1 MTTKLFDRAMLAV
14 CLTAVLLAA
23 GYGLFYA
30 AGFRINDTRSVAKGV
45 YRISDESI
53 RRGSYI
59 TFCPPDTEV
68 FRMARRRGYIRSGFC
83 PKNYSGLMKFVAGIP
98 GDNYRFTDEGLLING
113 RLLGGTRPL
122 LQDGVGQ
129 PLPVFKG
136 EGRLKDDE
144 YILVGNAV
152 ANSFDARYY
161 GIVRREY
168 IRDVV
173 KPIWIEE

>member
-1 MTTKLFDRAMLAV
+1 MGSEAGDGDSLSVRMESGFSGVDWAV
-14 CLTAVLLAA
+14 SVWSAAVVS
-23 GYGLFYA
+23 
-30 AGFRINDTRSVAKGV
+30 D
-45 YRISDESI
+45 YRISGEAV

-68 FRMARRRGYIRSGFC
+68 FRMARRRGYIRAGFC
-83 PKNYSGLMKFVAGIP
+83 PENYSGLMKFVAGIP

-122 LQDGVGQ
+122 WQDGLGQ

-144 YILVGNAV
+144 YILIGNAV

-161 GIVRREY
+161 GIVRREH